1 MAYYSSNPANF
12 ESARA
17 LGEDELRRLAPSI
30 FATEGHHSRSDKFKP
45 IPTWEVLKGL
55 MGEGFMP
62 VAARQNVVRIDDRR
76 NFTKHLVRLRRLND
90 GRKYSVGDT
99 VLEMYLK
106 NGNDGTSSYD
116 LFAGLFRVQ
125 CLNSMVAQTA
135 SVDQV
140 KVKHIGKDVVG
151 KVIEGTYRVL
161 NSATKLLEAPVEW
174 SQVQLNAEE
183 RQLFAESAM
192 VIRFG
197 DKDGAVHTPIQP
209 KQMLIARRPA
219 DTGADLWS
227 TFNVVQENAVRGG
240 LTGHRQTEDGRW
252 RRATTREITGIDQD
266 IKLNK
271 ALWVLAE
278 RMAKLKKAA

>member
-17 LGEDELRRLAPSI
+17 LTEDEMRKFAPSI
-30 FATEGHHSRSDKFKP
+30 FATEAHHSRSERFAP

-55 MGEGFMP
+55 MKEGFMP

-76 NFTKHLVRLRRLND
+76 NYTKHLVRLRRLND

-99 VLEMYLK
+99 VLEMLLK
-106 NGNDGTSSYD
+106 NGNDGTSVYD
-116 LFAGLFRVQ
+116 LFAGLFRVT
-125 CLNSMVAQTA
+125 CLNSMVAQTG

-140 KVKHIGKDVVG
+140 KVKHVGKDIVG
-151 KVIEGTYRVL
+151 KVIDGTYRVL
-161 NSATKLLEAPVEW
+161 NSANRLLEAPVEW
-174 SQVQLNAEE
+174 SQIKLNNEE
-183 RQLFAESAM
+183 RQAFAAAAM
-192 VIRFG
+192 VTRFG
-197 DKDGAVHTPIQP
+197 DKDGVVHTPIQP
-209 KQMLIARRPA
+209 VQMLIPRRTA
-219 DTGADLWS
+219 DTGHDLWS

-240 LTGHRQTEDGRW
+240 LSGMRQTDDGRW

-278 RMAKLKKAA
+278 KMAELKAA

>member
-17 LGEDELRRLAPSI
+17 LTEDEMRQMAPSI
-30 FATEGHHSRSDKFKP
+30 FATEAHHSRSERFAP

-55 MGEGFMP
+55 MKEGFMP

-76 NFTKHLVRLRRLND
+76 NYTKHLVRLRRLND

-99 VLEMYLK
+99 VLEILLK
-106 NGNDGTSSYD
+106 NGNDGTSVYD
-116 LFAGLFRVQ
+116 LFAGLFRVT
-125 CLNSMVAQTA
+125 CLNSMVAQTG

-140 KVKHIGKDVVG
+140 KVRHVGKDIVG

-161 NSATKLLEAPVEW
+161 NSANRLLEAPVEW
-174 SQVQLNAEE
+174 SQISLNAEE
-183 RQLFAESAM
+183 RQAFAAAAM
-192 VIRFG
+192 VTRFG
-197 DKDGAVHTPIQP
+197 DKDGVVHTPIQP
-209 KQMLIARRPA
+209 VQMLIPRRTA
-219 DTGADLWS
+219 DNGHDLWS

-240 LTGHRQTEDGRW
+240 LSGMRQTDDGRW

-278 RMAKLKKAA
+278 KMAELKAA

>member
-17 LGEDELRRLAPSI
+17 LTEDEMRQMAPSI
-30 FATEGHHSRSDKFKP
+30 FATEAHHSRSERFAP

-55 MGEGFMP
+55 MNEGFMP

-76 NFTKHLVRLRRLND
+76 NYTKHLVRLRRLND

-99 VLEMYLK
+99 VLEMLLK
-106 NGNDGTSSYD
+106 NGNDGTSVYD
-116 LFAGLFRVQ
+116 LFAGLFRVT
-125 CLNSMVAQTA
+125 CLNSMVAQTG

-140 KVKHIGKDVVG
+140 KVKHVGKDIVG
-151 KVIEGTYRVL
+151 KVIDGTYRVL
-161 NSATKLLEAPVEW
+161 NSANRLLEAPVEW
-174 SQVQLNAEE
+174 SQIKLNNEE
-183 RQLFAESAM
+183 RQAFAAAAM
-192 VIRFG
+192 VTRFG
-197 DKDGAVHTPIQP
+197 DKDGVVHTPIQP
-209 KQMLIARRPA
+209 VQMLIPRRTA
-219 DTGADLWS
+219 DTGHDLWS

-240 LTGHRQTEDGRW
+240 LSGMRQTDDGRW

-278 RMAKLKKAA
+278 KMAELKAA